1 MTDFQVTAAGD
12 GAAVVTVAG
21 RLDMVSAP
29 RLRSTV
35 TDTVEDGRS
44 RVVVDLGETTF
55 LDSSG
60 LGALIAALKTTRQA
74 GGDLR
79 IARVGEQSMM
89 VLELTRMTSVLRP
102 HATVEDALSAG

>member
-1 MTDFQVTAAGD
+1 MTDFQVAPSGED
-12 GAAVVTVAG
+12 AAVLQVLG
-21 RLDMVSAP
+21 RLDMVAAQ

-35 TDTVEDGRS
+35 TETVQGGRS
-44 RVVVDLGETTF
+44 RVVVDMAETTF

-79 IARVGEQSMM
+79 IARLPEQALM
-89 VLELTRMTSVLRP
+89 VLELTRMTTVLRP
-102 HATVEDALSAG
+102 HGSVEDALAAG

>member
-1 MTDFQVTAAGD
+1 MTDFQVAPAGD
-12 GAAVVTVAG
+12 GAAVLTVVG
-21 RLDMVSAP
+21 RLDMVAAQ

-35 TDTVEDGRS
+35 ADTVQGGRAQ
-44 RVVVDLGETTF
+44 VVVDLAETTF

-79 IARVGEQSMM
+79 IARLGEQALM

-102 HATVEDALSAG
+102 HATVEDALAAG